1 MRDGAFAVVT
11 VLYVA
16 AIIFAFF
23 NRDSEKIV
31 TTLWLG
37 VVALIGSTVAVAW
50 FSSERPIYKVFSV
63 PIIIHAD
70 TRLPLEDL
78 PYPVLPM
85 GFAISVRDELTAHPD
100 LLPEP
105 KQDSFAQSTYHHALQ
120 RAIIYWLEQKYPS
133 TWQTDVFP
141 MTLSEM
147 SGYGFQS
154 REVATRLYLRSEL
167 KSNLSGNK
175 FADIR
180 GVFAGGD
187 KLGLA
192 VPKGTEL
199 TVSAP
204 HADAAQGEISSIELH
219 NRFCTIRINIRGG
232 MTMVGA
238 GSYRLLFGMSQDQ
251 AQQTLKSDQY
261 VVQISAT
268 FNRLLAGNPEMPDY
282 KKWVSDITTGLETQF
297 SDEVVWSKTKDW
309 LLLHRVAGQ

>member
-1 MRDGAFAVVT
+1 MKDGAFAAAT

-37 VVALIGSTVAVAW
+37 VIALIGSTVAVVW
-50 FSSERPIYKVFSV
+50 YSSERPIHKVFSV
-63 PIIIHAD
+63 PILIHAD
-70 TRLPLEDL
+70 TRLPLEGL

-85 GFAISVRDELTAHPD
+85 GFAISARDELTSHPD
-100 LLPEP
+100 LLGEP
-105 KQDSFAQSTYHHALQ
+105 KEDSFAQSTYHHALQ
-120 RAIIYWLEQKYPS
+120 RAIIYWLEQKYPA

-141 MTLSEM
+141 MTLGEM

-154 REVATRLYLRSEL
+154 KKVATRLYLPSEL
-167 KSNLSGNK
+167 KAKLSGNK

-187 KLGLA
+187 KFGLA

-199 TVSAP
+199 TVLAP
-204 HADAAQGEISSIELH
+204 HTDVAQGEISSIELH
-219 NRFCTIRINIRGG
+219 NRFCKIIIDTRGG
-232 MTMVGA
+232 MSMAGA
-238 GSYRLLFGMSQDQ
+238 GSYRLLFGMSQEQ
-251 AQQTLKSDQY
+251 AQEAMKSDQY
-261 VVQISAT
+261 VVQVTAT
-268 FNRLLAGNPEMPDY
+268 FNPLLAGNPDMPDY
-282 KKWVSDITTGLETQF
+282 KKWATDIENYLETQF

-309 LLLHRVAGQ
+309 LLLHRIVGP